1 MKLRRAA
8 LPFFAIDFDVLI
20 VRNVFESHLFVQT
33 APTDMGSSSSKVAS
47 KAAGAASRRQY
58 PSTSSLLTSTT
69 STSHSPSSTNAP
81 SHSAKVSAS
90 SQVHPDPAAHPPSDQ
105 KSEHIDLD
113 GRDPH
118 FGSALRKIG
127 VAKPVSETR
136 PHEDAFPT
144 SSQPMNSGQ
153 NIFPSSTDNPAMLLV
168 HAREKFGKQF
178 EVEMDGRGRAGFPGR
193 TLLSAKEIKEVFTLR
208 DDGAKSPQQI
218 EKELRLKTGI
228 LDHLAPKDVV
238 ANA

>member
-1 MKLRRAA
+1 
-8 LPFFAIDFDVLI
+8 
-20 VRNVFESHLFVQT
+20 
-33 APTDMGSSSSKVAS
+33 MGSSSSKIAS

-58 PSTSSLLTSTT
+58 PSTSSLLNSTT
-69 STSHSPSSTNAP
+69 STSRSPP
-81 SHSAKVSAS
+81 SHNAQSPFAKISAS
-90 SQVHPDPAAHPPSDQ
+90 SQVHPDPATNPPLDQ

-127 VAKPVSETR
+127 VAKPVSETK

-144 SSQPMNSGQ
+144 SSQPMSSGQ
-153 NIFPSSTDNPAMLLV
+153 NIFPSSMNNPAMLLV
-168 HAREKFGKQF
+168 QAREKFGNQF
-178 EVEMDGRGRAGFPGR
+178 EAEIDGRGRAGFPGR

-208 DDGAKSPQQI
+208 DDVARAPQQI

-228 LDHLAPKDVV
+228 LDQLAPKGVA

>member
-1 MKLRRAA
+1 
-8 LPFFAIDFDVLI
+8 
-20 VRNVFESHLFVQT
+20 
-33 APTDMGSSSSKVAS
+33 MGASSSKVAS

-58 PSTSSLLTSTT
+58 PSTSSILNSTPSTT
-69 STSHSPSSTNAP
+69 QSPSQPVVLQTAVKP
-81 SHSAKVSAS
+81 ATAA
-90 SQVHPDPAAHPPSDQ
+90 QVHPNPVSHPPSEQ

-127 VAKPVSETR
+127 VAKPVSETK

-144 SSQPMNSGQ
+144 SSRPMNSGQ
-153 NIFPSSTDNPAMLLV
+153 NIFPSTKNNPAILLV
-168 HAREKFGKQF
+168 QAREKFGKQF
-178 EVEMDGRGRAGFPGR
+178 EVEVDSRGRAGFAGR

-208 DDGAKSPQQI
+208 DDGAKLPQQV
-218 EKELRLKTGI
+218 EKELRLKPGI
-228 LDHLAPKDVV
+228 LEQLAPQGVV